1 MRKSNFIPQRA
12 RGKSPK
18 LVEKRK
24 KERAEQ
30 KRNKIYIRKITEEI
44 NETNSWYS
52 ENIKLKK
59 LQLDLE
65 KKLKLK

>member
-30 KRNKIYIRKITEEI
+30 KRNKIYIRKIT
-44 NETNSWYS
+44 
-52 ENIKLKK
+52 KD
-59 LQLDLE
+59 Q
-65 KKLKLK
+65 

>member
-59 LQLDLE
+59 L
-65 KKLKLK
+65 

>member
-52 ENIKLKK
+52 ENIKLTK
-59 LQLDLE
+59 L
-65 KKLKLK
+65 